1 MVNGYTHIQYPGNKN
16 DWSAQLAPTP
26 IIRSSPPVCFS
37 DAQAQFLFLLD
48 KRINCVLVTG
58 IIGLVTTPVVRRLSR
73 GRTFLKTRTIRDIIS
88 QFSEIGFSEYEA
100 KSYLALV
107 QKNPST
113 AYEIGKESGV
123 PSSKIYEV
131 LNKLKEKGMIVA
143 VDEDDGRAKR
153 YIPQHP
159 EEFLSQY
166 QHGVQKTLQS
176 LRGVFSGLNGNK
188 EASYVWN
195 IVDHDRLVEK
205 AFQMIE
211 SAKKVI
217 LLSLWNEELAALEG
231 PLRAAE
237 QRGVQ
242 IALVHFGPPKIR
254 VGQVYYHPIE
264 DTLYAEKQGRA
275 LVIVVDSQEVLMGNI
290 GREGKTEG
298 AWSRNRGFTMIA
310 EDYVKHD
317 IYIAKIISRF
327 EKELIRKFGEKY
339 VTLRNVFEDEVL
351 S

>member
-1 MVNGYTHIQYPGNKN
+1 MGGAKPPPPE
-16 DWSAQLAPTP
+16 A
-26 IIRSSPPVCFS
+26 RS
-37 DAQAQFLFLLD
+37 
-48 KRINCVLVTG
+48 
-58 IIGLVTTPVVRRLSR
+58 
-73 GRTFLKTRTIRDIIS
+73 FLKTLKTKEIIDRL
-88 QFSEIGFSEYEA
+88 SEIGFSEYEA

-131 LNKLKEKGMIVA
+131 LGKLKEKGMILT
-143 VDEDDGRAKR
+143 VDEEDGKTKR

-159 EEFLSQY
+159 DEFLAQY
-166 QHGVQKTLQS
+166 QHGVQKTVQS
-176 LRGVFSGLNGNK
+176 LRSVLNGMNGNK

-195 IVDHDRLVEK
+195 IMDHDRLLEK
-205 AFQMIE
+205 AHQSIE

-217 LLSLWNEELAALEG
+217 LLSLWNEELALLEG
-231 PLRAAE
+231 PLRGAE

-264 DTLYAEKQGRA
+264 DTLYSEKQGRA

-298 AWSRNRGFTMIA
+298 AWSRNKGFTMIA

-317 IYIAKIISRF
+317 IYITKIISRF
-327 EKELIRKFGEKY
+327 EKELIEKFGEKY
-339 VTLRNVFEDEVL
+339 VKLRDVLKDEVI

>member
-1 MVNGYTHIQYPGNKN
+1 MI
-16 DWSAQLAPTP
+16 A
-26 IIRSSPPVCFS
+26 SSKVGP
-37 DAQAQFLFLLD
+37 
-48 KRINCVLVTG
+48 
-58 IIGLVTTPVVRRLSR
+58 
-73 GRTFLKTRTIRDIIS
+73 FLKTLKIREIIT
-88 QFSEIGFSEYEA
+88 QFAEIGFSEYEA

-131 LNKLKEKGMIVA
+131 LSKLKEKGMIVT
-143 VDEDDGRAKR
+143 VDEEDGRAKK

-159 EEFLSQY
+159 DEFLSQY

-176 LRGVFSGLNGNK
+176 LRGILSGLNGNK

-195 IVDHDRLVEK
+195 IMEHDRLVEK
-205 AFQMIE
+205 AFQIVE

-217 LLSLWNEELAALEG
+217 LLSLWDEELELLEA

-242 IALVHFGPPKIR
+242 IALVHFGPPQIR

-290 GREGKTEG
+290 SREGKTEG

-327 EKELIRKFGEKY
+327 EKELIQRFGEKY
-339 VTLRNVFEDEVL
+339 IKLRDVLHDEVIPQE
-351 S
+351 SDFP

>member
-1 MVNGYTHIQYPGNKN
+1 M
-16 DWSAQLAPTP
+16 
-26 IIRSSPPVCFS
+26 
-37 DAQAQFLFLLD
+37 
-48 KRINCVLVTG
+48 LVRG
-58 IIGLVTTPVVRRLSR
+58 IISLVTTLVVRMAFPEVSP
-73 GRTFLKTRTIRDIIS
+73 FLKTLKIKEIIN

-131 LNKLKEKGMIVA
+131 LNKLKEKGMIVSI
-143 VDEDDGRAKR
+143 DEEDARAKR

-159 EEFLSQY
+159 DEFLSQY

-290 GREGKTEG
+290 SREGKTEG

-317 IYIAKIISRF
+317 IYIAKIINRF
-327 EKELIRKFGEKY
+327 EKELIQKFGEKY

>member
-1 MVNGYTHIQYPGNKN
+1 MTFPKFGST
-16 DWSAQLAPTP
+16 L
-26 IIRSSPPVCFS
+26 
-37 DAQAQFLFLLD
+37 
-48 KRINCVLVTG
+48 KR
-58 IIGLVTTPVVRRLSR
+58 
-73 GRTFLKTRTIRDIIS
+73 LKTKEIIS
-88 QFSEIGFSEYEA
+88 QFAEIGFSEYEA

-131 LNKLKEKGMIVA
+131 LNKLKDKGMIVT
-143 VDEDDGRAKR
+143 VDDEDGRAKR

-166 QHGVQKTLQS
+166 QNGVQKTLQS
-176 LRGVFSGLNGNK
+176 LRGVLSGLNGNK

-195 IVDHDRLVEK
+195 IMEHDRLVEK
-205 AFQMIE
+205 AFQIID
-211 SAKKVI
+211 SAKKVL
-217 LLSLWNEELAALEG
+217 LLSLWDEELALLED

-290 GREGKTEG
+290 SREGKTEG

-317 IYIAKIISRF
+317 IYIAKIINRF
-327 EKELIRKFGEKY
+327 EKELIQRFGEKY
-339 VTLRNVFEDEVL
+339 VKLRDVFHDEVI

>member
-1 MVNGYTHIQYPGNKN
+1 MMTFPKFGST
-16 DWSAQLAPTP
+16 L
-26 IIRSSPPVCFS
+26 
-37 DAQAQFLFLLD
+37 
-48 KRINCVLVTG
+48 KR
-58 IIGLVTTPVVRRLSR
+58 
-73 GRTFLKTRTIRDIIS
+73 LKTKEIIS
-88 QFSEIGFSEYEA
+88 QFAGIGFSEYEA

-131 LNKLKEKGMIVA
+131 LNKLKDKGMIVT
-143 VDEDDGRAKR
+143 VDDEDGRAKR

-166 QHGVQKTLQS
+166 QNGVQKTLQS
-176 LRGVFSGLNGNK
+176 LRGVLSGLNGNK

-195 IVDHDRLVEK
+195 IMEHDRLVEK
-205 AFQMIE
+205 AFQIID
-211 SAKKVI
+211 SAKKVL
-217 LLSLWNEELAALEG
+217 LLSLWDEELALLED

-290 GREGKTEG
+290 SREGKTEG

-317 IYIAKIISRF
+317 IYIAKIINRF
-327 EKELIRKFGEKY
+327 EKELIQRFGEKY
-339 VTLRNVFEDEVL
+339 VKLRDVFHDEVI